1 MKRQLGISIY
11 PDHSSNDE
19 DKAYLELAQRYGFSR
34 IFMSMLEVTEGKEI
48 VRKKF
53 TELLRFAKSLGYET
67 ILYVAPAIFEEL
79 EISYDDLTFFHE
91 LGADGIRLD

>member
-53 TELLRFAKSLGYET
+53 TELPNHLATKRFWMLHRQFLKSWKFLMM
-67 ILYVAPAIFEEL
+67 I
-79 EISYDDLTFFHE
+79 
-91 LGADGIRLD
+91 

>member
-53 TELLRFAKSLGYET
+53 TEL
-67 ILYVAPAIFEEL
+67 
-79 EISYDDLTFFHE
+79 
-91 LGADGIRLD
+91 

>member
-34 IFMSMLEVTEGKEI
+34 IFMSMLEVTEGKRNCSQEI
-48 VRKKF
+48 
-53 TELLRFAKSLGYET
+53 LRIIKICQITWLRNDFGCCT
-67 ILYVAPAIFEEL
+67 GNF
-79 EISYDDLTFFHE
+79 
-91 LGADGIRLD
+91 